1 MLGRRSKSWQTFAK
15 NVLQLADRTTEQAAW
30 EVLYALGEL
39 LPKKLEELRSI
50 SRQLTPG
57 PEEDIDSRNLTRQI
71 QLWAWK
77 KKFPSRAV
85 EEAGCKSEW
94 ETNGPAIGLVAGR
107 MSNRGD
113 FVFDEPSI
121 TAYPFNETRTAF
133 LK

>member
-57 PEEDIDSRNLTRQI
+57 PEEDIDSRELKRRI
-71 QLWAWK
+71 HVWASANRLS
-77 KKFPSRAV
+77 SRAV
-85 EEAGCKSEW
+85 EEAACEYALG
-94 ETNGPAIGLVAGR
+94 NYGPAIGL
-107 MSNRGD
+107 
-113 FVFDEPSI
+113 
-121 TAYPFNETRTAF
+121 
-133 LK
+133 